1 MESIISEVV
10 THQPNHQRSCDAY
23 VIRQIFL
30 DQWRVSDA
38 TIPAKTLTRGRS
50 RHQRCSV
57 RKGVPRNFTK
67 FTGKHV
73 CQRLWHTCFPVNLAK
88 FLRTLFSQNTSGPL
102 LLQGVLHL
110 FTSQK
115 YIFRSNHL
123 EALSKVAALKNIT
136 GNCTP
141 GNITPFFIVGDCK
154 RVLLQFKSWKCHQ
167 GIHVSYV
174 VFEILLSLCFC

>member
-10 THQPNHQRSCDAY
+10 THQDLGDAY

-30 DQWRVSDA
+30 DQCRVSDA
-38 TIPAKTLTRGRS
+38 TIPVKTLTRDRS

-73 CQRLWHTCFPVNLAK
+73 CQRLWHTCFAVNLPK

-115 YIFRSNHL
+115 YIFQKQSFGGSLKGSCSEKHYRELYTRKHYTFFYSWTMQVG
-123 EALSKVAALKNIT
+123 SVAI
-136 GNCTP
+136 
-141 GNITPFFIVGDCK
+141 
-154 RVLLQFKSWKCHQ
+154 
-167 GIHVSYV
+167 
-174 VFEILLSLCFC
+174 

>member
-10 THQPNHQRSCDAY
+10 THQDLGDAY

-30 DQWRVSDA
+30 DQCRASDA
-38 TIPAKTLTRGRS
+38 TIPVKTLTRGRS

-57 RKGVPRNFTK
+57 RKGVPKNFTK

-88 FLRTLFSQNTSGPL
+88 FLITLFSQNTSGPL

-115 YIFRSNHL
+115 YIFQKQSFGGSLKGSCSEKHYRELYTRKHYTFFYSWRL
-123 EALSKVAALKNIT
+123 QAGSVAI
-136 GNCTP
+136 
-141 GNITPFFIVGDCK
+141 
-154 RVLLQFKSWKCHQ
+154 
-167 GIHVSYV
+167 
-174 VFEILLSLCFC
+174 

>member
-57 RKGVPRNFTK
+57 RKGVPRNFTR

-115 YIFRSNHL
+115 YIFQKQSFGGSLKGSCSEKHYRELYTRKHYTFFYSWRL
-123 EALSKVAALKNIT
+123 QAGSVAI
-136 GNCTP
+136 
-141 GNITPFFIVGDCK
+141 
-154 RVLLQFKSWKCHQ
+154 
-167 GIHVSYV
+167 
-174 VFEILLSLCFC
+174 

>member
-10 THQPNHQRSCDAY
+10 THQDLGDAY

-30 DQWRVSDA
+30 DQCRVSDA
-38 TIPAKTLTRGRS
+38 TIPVKTLTRGRS

-115 YIFRSNHL
+115 YIFQKQSFGGSLKGSCSEKHYRELYTRKHYTFFYSQRMQVG
-123 EALSKVAALKNIT
+123 SVAI
-136 GNCTP
+136 
-141 GNITPFFIVGDCK
+141 
-154 RVLLQFKSWKCHQ
+154 
-167 GIHVSYV
+167 
-174 VFEILLSLCFC
+174 